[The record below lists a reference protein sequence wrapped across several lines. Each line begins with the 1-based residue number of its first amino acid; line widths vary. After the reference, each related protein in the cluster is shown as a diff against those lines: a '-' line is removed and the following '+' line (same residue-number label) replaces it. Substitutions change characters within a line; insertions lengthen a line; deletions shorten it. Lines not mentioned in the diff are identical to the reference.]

1 MKPLCF
7 FAAIIITTATQVHAN
22 CKVLDPEL
30 QGHYSGDCSSA
41 GFAEGFGEASSSDS
55 SYKGYFKNGKKH
67 GQGVKTWHKTGDQYR
82 GEFHDDYRQG
92 WGIYTWGTQS
102 PWAGQ
107 SHEGEYL
114 KDQREGF
121 GVYFW
126 PNGDK
131 FSGQWK
137 AGLRHG
143 ESYMEIR
150 KRKAAAL
157 AMASATPNQTYCAMR
172 KEGIA
177 SRRLIAAKLIH
188 VTDQQI
194 MLALEEPGVNTH
206 SKTVTRELLNPDWQ
220 PCQVSSKYE
229 QSIKPD

>member
-7 FAAIIITTATQVHAN
+7 FAAIFITTATQVHAN

-30 QGHYSGDCSSA
+30 QGHYSGDCNSA
-41 GFAEGFGEASSSDS
+41 GFAEGFGEASSSDT

-82 GEFHDDYRQG
+82 GTFHDDYRQG
-92 WGIYTWGTQS
+92 WGVYTWGTQS

-107 SHEGEYL
+107 SHEGEYI

-150 KRKAAAL
+150 KRKAVAL
-157 AMASATPNQTYCAMR
+157 AMASATPNQTFCAMQQ
-172 KEGIA
+172 EGIV
-177 SRRLIAAKLIH
+177 SSKLIAAKINNVSEQRITLGLAEPSGN
-188 VTDQQI
+188 TD
-194 MLALEEPGVNTH
+194 
-206 SKTVTRELLNPDWQ
+206 SKTVTRESFGLNWQ
-220 PCQVSSKYE
+220 PCQIPSK
-229 QSIKPD
+229 QDQLIKPE